1 MKFWEV
7 LANGEDDHAEELIA
21 TVQGVAPTL
30 QETIRS
36 TSVTLT
42 LIVTAVLIL
51 LIILSALIKH
61 KSEAIKVILFVAI
74 AVVVLINTA
83 YLVGST
89 IYINRQ
95 SVTGGPVHWHA
106 DFEIFSCGRQI
117 DLANPSG
124 LSNYIGNPVVHEHGD
139 KKIHIEGALLHPSQ
153 ASLNYFF
160 SSLGGR
166 IGKNSLTVP
175 TNEGLKTIRNG
186 DFCPD
191 GSTGRWSAFVYKT
204 SLPSDDGKV
213 ENGTFR
219 QEKLEDPAKYIV
231 TPSVHVPPGDCIIL
245 EFGPEDQLTTEKMC
259 ISYQVAKEL
268 NKIHD

>member
-7 LANGEDDHAEELIA
+7 LANGEDDHAEELIE

-61 KSEAIKVILFVAI
+61 KSEAIKVILFAAI
-74 AVVVLINTA
+74 AVVVIINTA

-95 SVTGGPVHWHA
+95 SATGGPVHWHA
-106 DFEIFSCGRQI
+106 DFEIWNCGQQM
-117 DLANPSG
+117 DLKDPSG
-124 LSNYIGNPVVHEHGD
+124 LGNYIGNPVVHEHGD

-175 TNEGLKTIRNG
+175 TNEGLKTIR
-186 DFCPD
+186 DEDLCPD
-191 GSTGRWSAFVYKT
+191 GSTGRWSAFVYK
-204 SLPSDDGKV
+204 V
-213 ENGTFR
+213 ENGIFR
-219 QEKLEDPAKYIV
+219 QEKLDDPAKYIV

-245 EFGPEDQLTTEKMC
+245 EFGPEDKLKTEKMC
-259 ISYQVAKEL
+259 LSYQVAKEL
-268 NKIHD
+268 EKIHEH

>member
-1 MKFWEV
+1 M
-7 LANGEDDHAEELIA
+7 EELTEVTA
-21 TVQGVAPTL
+21 GVAPTL

-61 KSEAIKVILFVAI
+61 KSEAIKVILFAAI
-74 AVVVLINTA
+74 ATVVIINTA

-106 DFEIFSCGRQI
+106 DFEIWNCGQQM
-117 DLANPSG
+117 DLKDPSG
-124 LSNYIGNPVVHEHGD
+124 LGNYIGNPIVHEHGD

-160 SSLGGR
+160 SSLGGN

-175 TNEGLKTIRNG
+175 TNEGLKTVRNG

-191 GSTGRWSAFVYKT
+191 GSTGRWSAFVYK
-204 SLPSDDGKV
+204 V
-213 ENGTFR
+213 ENGAFR
-219 QEKLEDPAKYIV
+219 QEKLDDPVKYIV

-245 EFGPEDQLTTEKMC
+245 EFGPEDQLATEKMC

-268 NKIHD
+268 GKIHD